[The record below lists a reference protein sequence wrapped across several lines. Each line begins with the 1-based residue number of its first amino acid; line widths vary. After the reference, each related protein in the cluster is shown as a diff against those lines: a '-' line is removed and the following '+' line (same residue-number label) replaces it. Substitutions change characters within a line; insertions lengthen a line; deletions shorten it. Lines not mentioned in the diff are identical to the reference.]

1 MILYE
6 QEARDYL
13 KKGVDILA
21 NAVKVTLGPC
31 GSNVIVYKNGIPHVT
46 KDGVTVAKS
55 INDEEYKVGIELV
68 RKVSEKTGNDAGDGT
83 TTSTLLTQS
92 IVELVYEKLK
102 ANPNLKPIYIKK
114 GIDLVVKKIVD
125 ELEQMSIPV
134 EDRIKQVAYIS
145 SNGDEEITSV
155 VTEVMNK
162 VKGTG
167 MISLKSSD
175 SNTYVTYSEGLK
187 WETPYMNPNFVTNA
201 VKMEVEYENCKVII
215 FDKKLE
221 KLTQILPVL
230 EKCKR
235 ANVPVLICVKDI
247 EQDCLNTLV
256 MNNLNGILKCC
267 VVKIPGHEN
276 YRMENI
282 LDLQSIIG
290 NSELVDKVI
299 VTREST
305 FFINN
310 KGNEETKAARIAS
323 LKHNL
328 TLTDPNI
335 EDINKIIVG
344 QTITLP
350 NQYQD
355 NLTMDTA
362 QTQENIE
369 SETANRLV
377 KGIDVS
383 HHQGIIDWETVQQ
396 EIDYA
401 IVRLCDFYHQQPD
414 GTCKLDEQFENN
426 IKKCEELNI
435 PVGVYYYSHATT
447 EEEAV
452 TEARFVADSLKAY
465 SLEYPVYMDIETE
478 EQNAMIDENQQQMKE
493 VIISAMTELES
504 EGYFAGVYCNGGSED
519 NTKRKEFIADIS
531 KVYNCWLTSNATYN
545 IAVDFEDFKAEDY
558 EILTIPNDEIA
569 MYQYSQQGQIDGISG
584 NVDLNY
590 ATKELSDTII
600 EKGFSKIKQ

>member
-1 MILYE
+1 M
-6 QEARDYL
+6 
-13 KKGVDILA
+13 KKLRRYQ
-21 NAVKVTLGPC
+21 KRKLL
-31 GSNVIVYKNGIPHVT
+31 
-46 KDGVTVAKS
+46 KS
-55 INDEEYKVGIELV
+55 I
-68 RKVSEKTGNDAGDGT
+68 
-83 TTSTLLTQS
+83 
-92 IVELVYEKLK
+92 
-102 ANPNLKPIYIKK
+102 
-114 GIDLVVKKIVD
+114 
-125 ELEQMSIPV
+125 
-134 EDRIKQVAYIS
+134 
-145 SNGDEEITSV
+145 EITSLAGIAGLCGYLILSQEDSKEISQNSNNSAQV
-155 VTEVMNK
+155 KMKEDNAIDNTTEEMITRNNMIISTVRNNKIDENFGDVVAFGTPFVVKVEPVDYTYGELYKTIDYIKSLMSQYTINAPILFDIEPLMQNDTLRANCLLAEEFFNKLTANGCYVGLYGSDESMIKFEEKFKEVTESHSIDLYDKLIVYDGEQPTYDGTYNMSMKQGTDKIESKYDISKAITEAQLNMVDHFIEDKTYTIQPGDKLVNIANK
-162 VKGTG
+162 FNMKV
-167 MISLKSSD
+167 SD
-175 SNTYVTYSEGLK
+175 L
-187 WETPYMNPNFVTNA
+187 
-201 VKMEVEYENCKVII
+201 
-215 FDKKLE
+215 
-221 KLTQILPVL
+221 
-230 EKCKR
+230 
-235 ANVPVLICVKDI
+235 ANY
-247 EQDCLNTLV
+247 N
-256 MNNLNGILKCC
+256 
-267 VVKIPGHEN
+267 
-276 YRMENI
+276 
-282 LDLQSIIG
+282 
-290 NSELVDKVI
+290 
-299 VTREST
+299 
-305 FFINN
+305 
-310 KGNEETKAARIAS
+310 
-323 LKHNL
+323 
-328 TLTDPNI
+328 NI

-414 GTCKLDEQFENN
+414 GTCKLDKQFENN

>member
-1 MILYE
+1 MAGIAGLCGYLILSQEDSKEISQNSNNSAQVKMKEDNAIDNTTEEMITRNNMIISTVRNNKIDENFGDVVAFGTPFVVKVEPVDYTYGELYKTIDYIKSLMSQYTINAPILFDIEPLMQNDTLRANCLLAEEFFNKLTANGCYVGLYGSDESMIKFEEKFKEVTESHSIDLYDKLIVYDGE
-6 QEARDYL
+6 QPTYDGTYNMSMKQGTDKIESKYDISKAITEAQL
-13 KKGVDILA
+13 NMVDHFIEDKTYTIQPGDKLVNIANKFNMKVSDLA
-21 NAVKVTLGPC
+21 NY
-31 GSNVIVYKNGIPHVT
+31 N
-46 KDGVTVAKS
+46 
-55 INDEEYKVGIELV
+55 
-68 RKVSEKTGNDAGDGT
+68 
-83 TTSTLLTQS
+83 
-92 IVELVYEKLK
+92 
-102 ANPNLKPIYIKK
+102 
-114 GIDLVVKKIVD
+114 
-125 ELEQMSIPV
+125 
-134 EDRIKQVAYIS
+134 
-145 SNGDEEITSV
+145 
-155 VTEVMNK
+155 
-162 VKGTG
+162 
-167 MISLKSSD
+167 
-175 SNTYVTYSEGLK
+175 
-187 WETPYMNPNFVTNA
+187 
-201 VKMEVEYENCKVII
+201 
-215 FDKKLE
+215 
-221 KLTQILPVL
+221 
-230 EKCKR
+230 
-235 ANVPVLICVKDI
+235 
-247 EQDCLNTLV
+247 
-256 MNNLNGILKCC
+256 
-267 VVKIPGHEN
+267 
-276 YRMENI
+276 
-282 LDLQSIIG
+282 
-290 NSELVDKVI
+290 
-299 VTREST
+299 
-305 FFINN
+305 
-310 KGNEETKAARIAS
+310 
-323 LKHNL
+323 
-328 TLTDPNI
+328 NI

-350 NQYQD
+350 NQYQYQDQD

-569 MYQYSQQGQIDGISG
+569 MFQYSQQGQIDGISG

>member
-1 MILYE
+1 M
-6 QEARDYL
+6 
-13 KKGVDILA
+13 KKLRRYQ
-21 NAVKVTLGPC
+21 KRKLL
-31 GSNVIVYKNGIPHVT
+31 
-46 KDGVTVAKS
+46 KS
-55 INDEEYKVGIELV
+55 I
-68 RKVSEKTGNDAGDGT
+68 
-83 TTSTLLTQS
+83 
-92 IVELVYEKLK
+92 
-102 ANPNLKPIYIKK
+102 
-114 GIDLVVKKIVD
+114 
-125 ELEQMSIPV
+125 
-134 EDRIKQVAYIS
+134 
-145 SNGDEEITSV
+145 EITSLAGIAGLCGYLILSQEHSKEISQNSNNSAQV
-155 VTEVMNK
+155 KMKEDNAIDNTTEEMITRNNMIISTVRNNKIDENFGDVVAFGTPFVVKVEPVDYTYGELYKTIDYIKSLMSQYTINAPILFDIEPLMQNDTLRANCLLAEEFFNKLTANGCYVGLYGSDESMIKFEEKFKGVTESHSIDLYDKLIVYDGEQPTYDGTYNMSMKQGTDKIESKYDISKAITEAQLNMVDHFIEDKTYTIQPGDKLVNIANK
-162 VKGTG
+162 FNMKV
-167 MISLKSSD
+167 SD
-175 SNTYVTYSEGLK
+175 L
-187 WETPYMNPNFVTNA
+187 
-201 VKMEVEYENCKVII
+201 
-215 FDKKLE
+215 
-221 KLTQILPVL
+221 
-230 EKCKR
+230 
-235 ANVPVLICVKDI
+235 ANY
-247 EQDCLNTLV
+247 N
-256 MNNLNGILKCC
+256 
-267 VVKIPGHEN
+267 
-276 YRMENI
+276 
-282 LDLQSIIG
+282 
-290 NSELVDKVI
+290 
-299 VTREST
+299 
-305 FFINN
+305 
-310 KGNEETKAARIAS
+310 
-323 LKHNL
+323 
-328 TLTDPNI
+328 NI

-350 NQYQD
+350 NQYQDQD

-414 GTCKLDEQFENN
+414 GTCKLDKQFENN

>member
-1 MILYE
+1 M
-6 QEARDYL
+6 
-13 KKGVDILA
+13 KKLRRYQ
-21 NAVKVTLGPC
+21 KRKLL
-31 GSNVIVYKNGIPHVT
+31 
-46 KDGVTVAKS
+46 KS
-55 INDEEYKVGIELV
+55 I
-68 RKVSEKTGNDAGDGT
+68 
-83 TTSTLLTQS
+83 
-92 IVELVYEKLK
+92 
-102 ANPNLKPIYIKK
+102 
-114 GIDLVVKKIVD
+114 
-125 ELEQMSIPV
+125 
-134 EDRIKQVAYIS
+134 
-145 SNGDEEITSV
+145 EITSLAGIAGLCGYLILSQEHSKEISQNSNNSAQV
-155 VTEVMNK
+155 KMKEDNAIDNTTEKMITRNNMIISTVRNNKIDENFGDVVAFGTPFVVKVEPVDYTYGELYKTIDYIKSLMSQYTINAPILFDIEPLMQNDTLRANCLLAEEFFNKLTANGCYVGLYGSDESMIKFEEKFKEVTESHSIDLYDKLIVYDGEQPTYDGTYNMSMKQGTDKIESKYDISKAITEAQLNMVDHFIEDKTYTIQPGDKLVNIANK
-162 VKGTG
+162 FNMKV
-167 MISLKSSD
+167 SD
-175 SNTYVTYSEGLK
+175 L
-187 WETPYMNPNFVTNA
+187 
-201 VKMEVEYENCKVII
+201 
-215 FDKKLE
+215 
-221 KLTQILPVL
+221 
-230 EKCKR
+230 
-235 ANVPVLICVKDI
+235 ANY
-247 EQDCLNTLV
+247 N
-256 MNNLNGILKCC
+256 
-267 VVKIPGHEN
+267 
-276 YRMENI
+276 
-282 LDLQSIIG
+282 
-290 NSELVDKVI
+290 
-299 VTREST
+299 
-305 FFINN
+305 
-310 KGNEETKAARIAS
+310 
-323 LKHNL
+323 
-328 TLTDPNI
+328 NI

>member
-276 YRMENI
+276 YRIENI

-335 EDINKIIVG
+335 EDINNRIANISNSFATIYVSGNSEVEIQEKIDRYDDAICAVKSALDEGIVPG
-344 QTITLP
+344 GGNALYDIYRNIQLDEYKDSSIEAGI
-350 NQYQD
+350 D
-355 NLTMDTA
+355 CM
-362 QTQENIE
+362 IE
-369 SETANRLV
+369 SLV
-377 KGIDVS
+377 APIKQILYNGNAELPDKCNHIIYKDGEFYSVKSAIDNDVL
-383 HHQGIIDWETVQQ
+383 DPTKV
-396 EIDYA
+396 
-401 IVRLCDFYHQQPD
+401 VRL
-414 GTCKLDEQFENN
+414 TVENAAS
-426 IKKCEELNI
+426 IAGAIITTKCI
-435 PVGVYYYSHATT
+435 
-447 EEEAV
+447 
-452 TEARFVADSLKAY
+452 
-465 SLEYPVYMDIETE
+465 
-478 EQNAMIDENQQQMKE
+478 
-493 VIISAMTELES
+493 VI
-504 EGYFAGVYCNGGSED
+504 
-519 NTKRKEFIADIS
+519 
-531 KVYNCWLTSNATYN
+531 
-545 IAVDFEDFKAEDY
+545 
-558 EILTIPNDEIA
+558 
-569 MYQYSQQGQIDGISG
+569 
-584 NVDLNY
+584 
-590 ATKELSDTII
+590 
-600 EKGFSKIKQ
+600 

>member
-1 MILYE
+1 M
-6 QEARDYL
+6 
-13 KKGVDILA
+13 KKLRRYQ
-21 NAVKVTLGPC
+21 KRKLL
-31 GSNVIVYKNGIPHVT
+31 
-46 KDGVTVAKS
+46 KS
-55 INDEEYKVGIELV
+55 I
-68 RKVSEKTGNDAGDGT
+68 
-83 TTSTLLTQS
+83 
-92 IVELVYEKLK
+92 
-102 ANPNLKPIYIKK
+102 
-114 GIDLVVKKIVD
+114 
-125 ELEQMSIPV
+125 
-134 EDRIKQVAYIS
+134 
-145 SNGDEEITSV
+145 EITSLAGIAGLCGYLILSQEHSKEISQNSNNSAQV
-155 VTEVMNK
+155 KMKEDNAIDNTTEEMITRNNMIISTVRNNKIDENFGDVVAFGTPFVVKVEPVDYTYGELYKTIDYIKSLMSQYTINAPILFDIEPLMQNDTLRANCLLAEEFFNKLTANGCYVGLYGSDESMIKFEEKFKEVTESHSIDLYDKLIVYDGEQPTYDGTYNMSMKQGTDKIESKYDISKAITEAQLNMVDHFIEDKTYTIQPGDKLVNIANK
-162 VKGTG
+162 FNMKV
-167 MISLKSSD
+167 SD
-175 SNTYVTYSEGLK
+175 L
-187 WETPYMNPNFVTNA
+187 
-201 VKMEVEYENCKVII
+201 
-215 FDKKLE
+215 
-221 KLTQILPVL
+221 
-230 EKCKR
+230 
-235 ANVPVLICVKDI
+235 ANY
-247 EQDCLNTLV
+247 N
-256 MNNLNGILKCC
+256 
-267 VVKIPGHEN
+267 
-276 YRMENI
+276 
-282 LDLQSIIG
+282 
-290 NSELVDKVI
+290 
-299 VTREST
+299 
-305 FFINN
+305 
-310 KGNEETKAARIAS
+310 
-323 LKHNL
+323 
-328 TLTDPNI
+328 NI

-414 GTCKLDEQFENN
+414 GTCKLDKQFENN

>member
-1 MILYE
+1 M
-6 QEARDYL
+6 
-13 KKGVDILA
+13 KKLRRYQ
-21 NAVKVTLGPC
+21 KRKLL
-31 GSNVIVYKNGIPHVT
+31 
-46 KDGVTVAKS
+46 KS
-55 INDEEYKVGIELV
+55 I
-68 RKVSEKTGNDAGDGT
+68 
-83 TTSTLLTQS
+83 
-92 IVELVYEKLK
+92 
-102 ANPNLKPIYIKK
+102 
-114 GIDLVVKKIVD
+114 
-125 ELEQMSIPV
+125 
-134 EDRIKQVAYIS
+134 
-145 SNGDEEITSV
+145 EITSLAGIAGLCGYLILSQEHSKEISQNSNNSAQV
-155 VTEVMNK
+155 KMKEDNAIDNTTEEMITRNNMIISTVRNNKIDENFGDVVAFGTPFVVKVEPVDYTYGELYKTIDYIKNLMSQYTINAPILFDIEPLMQSDTLRANCLLAEEFFNKLTANGCYVGLYGSDESMIKFEEKFKGVTESHSIDLYDKLIVYDGEQPTYDGTYNMSMKQGTDKIESKYDISKAITEAQLNMVDHFIEDKTYTIQPGDKLVNIANK
-162 VKGTG
+162 FNMKV
-167 MISLKSSD
+167 SD
-175 SNTYVTYSEGLK
+175 L
-187 WETPYMNPNFVTNA
+187 
-201 VKMEVEYENCKVII
+201 
-215 FDKKLE
+215 
-221 KLTQILPVL
+221 
-230 EKCKR
+230 
-235 ANVPVLICVKDI
+235 ANY
-247 EQDCLNTLV
+247 N
-256 MNNLNGILKCC
+256 
-267 VVKIPGHEN
+267 
-276 YRMENI
+276 
-282 LDLQSIIG
+282 
-290 NSELVDKVI
+290 
-299 VTREST
+299 
-305 FFINN
+305 
-310 KGNEETKAARIAS
+310 
-323 LKHNL
+323 
-328 TLTDPNI
+328 NI

-478 EQNAMIDENQQQMKE
+478 DQNAMIDENQQQMKE

-569 MYQYSQQGQIDGISG
+569 MFQYSQQGQIDGISG

>member
-1 MILYE
+1 M
-6 QEARDYL
+6 
-13 KKGVDILA
+13 KKLRRYQ
-21 NAVKVTLGPC
+21 KRKLL
-31 GSNVIVYKNGIPHVT
+31 
-46 KDGVTVAKS
+46 KS
-55 INDEEYKVGIELV
+55 I
-68 RKVSEKTGNDAGDGT
+68 
-83 TTSTLLTQS
+83 
-92 IVELVYEKLK
+92 
-102 ANPNLKPIYIKK
+102 
-114 GIDLVVKKIVD
+114 
-125 ELEQMSIPV
+125 
-134 EDRIKQVAYIS
+134 
-145 SNGDEEITSV
+145 EITSLAGIAGLCGYLILSQEHSKEISQNSNNSAQV
-155 VTEVMNK
+155 KMKEDNAIDNTTEEMITRNNMIISTVRNNRIDENFGDVVAFGTPFIVKVEPVDYTYGELYKAIDYIKSLISQYTINAPILFDIEPLMQSDTLRANCLLAEEFFNKLTANGCYVGLYGSDESMIKFEEKFKEVTESHSIDLYDKLIVYDGEQPTYDGTYNMSMKQGTDKIESKYDISKAITEAQLNMVDHFIEDKTYTIQPGDKLVNIANK
-162 VKGTG
+162 FNMKV
-167 MISLKSSD
+167 SD
-175 SNTYVTYSEGLK
+175 L
-187 WETPYMNPNFVTNA
+187 
-201 VKMEVEYENCKVII
+201 
-215 FDKKLE
+215 
-221 KLTQILPVL
+221 
-230 EKCKR
+230 
-235 ANVPVLICVKDI
+235 ANY
-247 EQDCLNTLV
+247 N
-256 MNNLNGILKCC
+256 
-267 VVKIPGHEN
+267 
-276 YRMENI
+276 
-282 LDLQSIIG
+282 
-290 NSELVDKVI
+290 
-299 VTREST
+299 
-305 FFINN
+305 
-310 KGNEETKAARIAS
+310 
-323 LKHNL
+323 
-328 TLTDPNI
+328 NI

-350 NQYQD
+350 NQYQDQD

-414 GTCKLDEQFENN
+414 GTCKLDKQFENN

>member
-1 MILYE
+1 M
-6 QEARDYL
+6 
-13 KKGVDILA
+13 KKLRRYQ
-21 NAVKVTLGPC
+21 KRKLL
-31 GSNVIVYKNGIPHVT
+31 
-46 KDGVTVAKS
+46 KS
-55 INDEEYKVGIELV
+55 I
-68 RKVSEKTGNDAGDGT
+68 
-83 TTSTLLTQS
+83 
-92 IVELVYEKLK
+92 
-102 ANPNLKPIYIKK
+102 
-114 GIDLVVKKIVD
+114 
-125 ELEQMSIPV
+125 
-134 EDRIKQVAYIS
+134 
-145 SNGDEEITSV
+145 EITSLAGIAGLCGYLILSQEHSKEISQNSNNSAQV
-155 VTEVMNK
+155 KMKEDNAIDNTTEKMITRNNMIISTVRNNKIDEIFGDVVAFGTPFVVKVEPVDYTYGELYKTIDYIKSLMSQYTINAPILFDIEPLMQNDTLRANCLLAEEFFNKLTANGCYVGLYGSDESMIKFEEKFKEVTESHSIDLYDKLIVYDGEQPTYDGTYNMSMKQGTDKIESKYDISKAITEAQLNMVDHFIEDKTYTIQPGDKLVNIANK
-162 VKGTG
+162 FNMKV
-167 MISLKSSD
+167 SD
-175 SNTYVTYSEGLK
+175 L
-187 WETPYMNPNFVTNA
+187 
-201 VKMEVEYENCKVII
+201 
-215 FDKKLE
+215 
-221 KLTQILPVL
+221 
-230 EKCKR
+230 
-235 ANVPVLICVKDI
+235 ANY
-247 EQDCLNTLV
+247 N
-256 MNNLNGILKCC
+256 
-267 VVKIPGHEN
+267 
-276 YRMENI
+276 
-282 LDLQSIIG
+282 
-290 NSELVDKVI
+290 
-299 VTREST
+299 
-305 FFINN
+305 
-310 KGNEETKAARIAS
+310 
-323 LKHNL
+323 
-328 TLTDPNI
+328 NI

-569 MYQYSQQGQIDGISG
+569 MFQYSQQGQIDGISG

>member
-1 MILYE
+1 M
-6 QEARDYL
+6 
-13 KKGVDILA
+13 KKLRRYQ
-21 NAVKVTLGPC
+21 KRKLL
-31 GSNVIVYKNGIPHVT
+31 
-46 KDGVTVAKS
+46 KS
-55 INDEEYKVGIELV
+55 I
-68 RKVSEKTGNDAGDGT
+68 
-83 TTSTLLTQS
+83 
-92 IVELVYEKLK
+92 
-102 ANPNLKPIYIKK
+102 
-114 GIDLVVKKIVD
+114 
-125 ELEQMSIPV
+125 
-134 EDRIKQVAYIS
+134 
-145 SNGDEEITSV
+145 EITSLAGIAGLCGYLILSQEHSKEISQTSNNSAQV
-155 VTEVMNK
+155 KMKEDNAIDNTTEEMITRNNMIISTVRNNKIDENFGDVVAFGTPFVVKVEPVDYTYGELYKTIDYIKNLMSQYTINAPILFDIEPLMQNDTLRANCLLAEEFFNKLTANGCYVGLYGSDESMIKFEEKFKEVTESHSIDLYDKLIVYDGEQPTYDGTYNMSMKQGTDKIESKYDISKAITEAQLNMVDHFIEDKTYTIQPGDKLVNIANK
-162 VKGTG
+162 FNMKV
-167 MISLKSSD
+167 SD
-175 SNTYVTYSEGLK
+175 L
-187 WETPYMNPNFVTNA
+187 
-201 VKMEVEYENCKVII
+201 
-215 FDKKLE
+215 
-221 KLTQILPVL
+221 
-230 EKCKR
+230 
-235 ANVPVLICVKDI
+235 ANY
-247 EQDCLNTLV
+247 N
-256 MNNLNGILKCC
+256 
-267 VVKIPGHEN
+267 
-276 YRMENI
+276 
-282 LDLQSIIG
+282 
-290 NSELVDKVI
+290 
-299 VTREST
+299 
-305 FFINN
+305 
-310 KGNEETKAARIAS
+310 
-323 LKHNL
+323 
-328 TLTDPNI
+328 NI

-350 NQYQD
+350 NQYQDQD

-493 VIISAMTELES
+493 VIIPAMTELES

>member
-1 MILYE
+1 M
-6 QEARDYL
+6 
-13 KKGVDILA
+13 KKLRRYQ
-21 NAVKVTLGPC
+21 KRKLL
-31 GSNVIVYKNGIPHVT
+31 
-46 KDGVTVAKS
+46 KS
-55 INDEEYKVGIELV
+55 I
-68 RKVSEKTGNDAGDGT
+68 
-83 TTSTLLTQS
+83 
-92 IVELVYEKLK
+92 
-102 ANPNLKPIYIKK
+102 
-114 GIDLVVKKIVD
+114 
-125 ELEQMSIPV
+125 
-134 EDRIKQVAYIS
+134 
-145 SNGDEEITSV
+145 EITSLAGIAGLCGYLILSQEHSKEISQNSNNSAQV
-155 VTEVMNK
+155 KMKEDNAIDNTTEEMITRNNMIISTVRNNKIDENFGDVVAFGTPFVVKVEPVDYTYGELYKTIDYIKNLMSQYTINAPILFDIEPLMQSDTLRANCLLAEEFFNKLTANGCYVGLYGSDESMIKFEEKFKEVTESHSIDLYDKLIVYDGEQPTYDGTYNMSMKQGTDKIESKYDISKAITEAQLNMVDHFIEDKTYTIQPGDKLVNIANK
-162 VKGTG
+162 FNMKV
-167 MISLKSSD
+167 SD
-175 SNTYVTYSEGLK
+175 L
-187 WETPYMNPNFVTNA
+187 
-201 VKMEVEYENCKVII
+201 
-215 FDKKLE
+215 
-221 KLTQILPVL
+221 
-230 EKCKR
+230 
-235 ANVPVLICVKDI
+235 ANY
-247 EQDCLNTLV
+247 N
-256 MNNLNGILKCC
+256 
-267 VVKIPGHEN
+267 
-276 YRMENI
+276 
-282 LDLQSIIG
+282 
-290 NSELVDKVI
+290 
-299 VTREST
+299 
-305 FFINN
+305 
-310 KGNEETKAARIAS
+310 
-323 LKHNL
+323 
-328 TLTDPNI
+328 NI

-350 NQYQD
+350 NQYQDQD

-414 GTCKLDEQFENN
+414 GTCKLDKQFENN

-569 MYQYSQQGQIDGISG
+569 MFQYSQQGQIDGISG

>member
-1 MILYE
+1 M
-6 QEARDYL
+6 
-13 KKGVDILA
+13 KKLRRYQ
-21 NAVKVTLGPC
+21 KRKLL
-31 GSNVIVYKNGIPHVT
+31 
-46 KDGVTVAKS
+46 KS
-55 INDEEYKVGIELV
+55 I
-68 RKVSEKTGNDAGDGT
+68 
-83 TTSTLLTQS
+83 
-92 IVELVYEKLK
+92 
-102 ANPNLKPIYIKK
+102 
-114 GIDLVVKKIVD
+114 
-125 ELEQMSIPV
+125 
-134 EDRIKQVAYIS
+134 
-145 SNGDEEITSV
+145 EITSLAGIAGLCGYLILSQEHSKEISQNSNNSAQV
-155 VTEVMNK
+155 KMKEDNAIDNTTEEMITRNNMIISTVRNNKIDENFGDVVAFGTPFVVKVEPVDYTYGELYKTIDYIKSLMSQYTINAPILFDIEPLMQNDTLRANCLLAEEFFNKLTANGCYVGLYGSDESMIKFEEKFKEVTESHSIDLYDKLIVYDGEQPTYD
-162 VKGTG
+162 GTYNMSMKQG
-167 MISLKSSD
+167 TDKIESKYDIS
-175 SNTYVTYSEGLK
+175 
-187 WETPYMNPNFVTNA
+187 
-201 VKMEVEYENCKVII
+201 KVITEAQLNMVDHFI
-215 FDKKLE
+215 EDKTYTIQPGDKLVN
-221 KLTQILPVL
+221 I
-230 EKCKR
+230 
-235 ANVPVLICVKDI
+235 ANKFNMKVSDLA
-247 EQDCLNTLV
+247 
-256 MNNLNGILKCC
+256 
-267 VVKIPGHEN
+267 N
-276 YRMENI
+276 YN
-282 LDLQSIIG
+282 
-290 NSELVDKVI
+290 
-299 VTREST
+299 
-305 FFINN
+305 
-310 KGNEETKAARIAS
+310 
-323 LKHNL
+323 
-328 TLTDPNI
+328 NI

-414 GTCKLDEQFENN
+414 GTCKLDKQFENN

>member
-1 MILYE
+1 M
-6 QEARDYL
+6 
-13 KKGVDILA
+13 KKLRRYQ
-21 NAVKVTLGPC
+21 KRKLL
-31 GSNVIVYKNGIPHVT
+31 
-46 KDGVTVAKS
+46 KS
-55 INDEEYKVGIELV
+55 I
-68 RKVSEKTGNDAGDGT
+68 
-83 TTSTLLTQS
+83 
-92 IVELVYEKLK
+92 
-102 ANPNLKPIYIKK
+102 
-114 GIDLVVKKIVD
+114 
-125 ELEQMSIPV
+125 
-134 EDRIKQVAYIS
+134 
-145 SNGDEEITSV
+145 EITSLAGIAGLCGYLILSQEHSKEISQNSNNSAQV
-155 VTEVMNK
+155 KMKEDNAIDNTTEEMITRNNMIISTVRNNKIDENFGDVVAFGTPFVVKVEPVDYTYGELYKTIDYIKSLMSQYTINAPILFDIEPLMQNDTLRANCLLAEEFFNKLTANGCYVGLYGSDESMIKFEEKFKGVTESHSIDLYDKLIVYDGEQPTYDGTYNMSMKQGTDKIESKYDISKAITEAQLNMVDHFIEDKTYTIQPGDKLVNIANK
-162 VKGTG
+162 FNMKV
-167 MISLKSSD
+167 SD
-175 SNTYVTYSEGLK
+175 L
-187 WETPYMNPNFVTNA
+187 
-201 VKMEVEYENCKVII
+201 
-215 FDKKLE
+215 
-221 KLTQILPVL
+221 
-230 EKCKR
+230 
-235 ANVPVLICVKDI
+235 ANY
-247 EQDCLNTLV
+247 N
-256 MNNLNGILKCC
+256 
-267 VVKIPGHEN
+267 
-276 YRMENI
+276 
-282 LDLQSIIG
+282 
-290 NSELVDKVI
+290 
-299 VTREST
+299 
-305 FFINN
+305 
-310 KGNEETKAARIAS
+310 
-323 LKHNL
+323 
-328 TLTDPNI
+328 NI

-414 GTCKLDEQFENN
+414 GTCKLDKQFENN

>member
-1 MILYE
+1 M
-6 QEARDYL
+6 
-13 KKGVDILA
+13 KKLRRYQ
-21 NAVKVTLGPC
+21 KRKLL
-31 GSNVIVYKNGIPHVT
+31 
-46 KDGVTVAKS
+46 KS
-55 INDEEYKVGIELV
+55 I
-68 RKVSEKTGNDAGDGT
+68 
-83 TTSTLLTQS
+83 
-92 IVELVYEKLK
+92 
-102 ANPNLKPIYIKK
+102 
-114 GIDLVVKKIVD
+114 
-125 ELEQMSIPV
+125 
-134 EDRIKQVAYIS
+134 
-145 SNGDEEITSV
+145 EITSLAGIAGLCGYLILSQEHSKEISQNSNNSAQV
-155 VTEVMNK
+155 KMKEDNAIDNTTEEMITRNNMIISTVRNNKIDENFGDVVAFGTPFVVKVEPVDYTYGELYKTIDYIKSLMSQYTINAPILFDIEPLMQNDTLRANCLLAEEFFNKLTANGCYVGLYGSDESMIKFEEKFKEVTESHSIDLYDKLIVYDGEQPTYDGTYNMSMKQGTDKIESKYDISKAITEAQLNMVDHFIEDKTYTIQPGDKLVNIANK
-162 VKGTG
+162 FNMKV
-167 MISLKSSD
+167 SD
-175 SNTYVTYSEGLK
+175 L
-187 WETPYMNPNFVTNA
+187 
-201 VKMEVEYENCKVII
+201 
-215 FDKKLE
+215 
-221 KLTQILPVL
+221 
-230 EKCKR
+230 
-235 ANVPVLICVKDI
+235 ANY
-247 EQDCLNTLV
+247 N
-256 MNNLNGILKCC
+256 
-267 VVKIPGHEN
+267 
-276 YRMENI
+276 
-282 LDLQSIIG
+282 
-290 NSELVDKVI
+290 
-299 VTREST
+299 
-305 FFINN
+305 
-310 KGNEETKAARIAS
+310 
-323 LKHNL
+323 
-328 TLTDPNI
+328 NI

-569 MYQYSQQGQIDGISG
+569 MFQYSQQGQIDGISG